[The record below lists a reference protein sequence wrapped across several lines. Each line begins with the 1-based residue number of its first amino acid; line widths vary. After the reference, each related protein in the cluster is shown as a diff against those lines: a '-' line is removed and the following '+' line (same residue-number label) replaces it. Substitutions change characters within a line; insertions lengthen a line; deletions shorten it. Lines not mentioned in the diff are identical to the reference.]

1 MKPISIPVLPLFPF
15 SALTFS
21 SSVLYLIITLLLV
34 QTQTLFTSTGFFVH
48 SLLPTTTTT
57 TSRHYNHYPT
67 VGKNIFLPS
76 QHFST
81 STRPRTRARPES
93 NLHLLVPDL
102 DGEPFLTIANSY
114 SSALEEQP
122 FITKACTGFF
132 LCGSGDVLAQFRAR
146 GKNDPEIDSFEPG
159 LACAPEPFFDYARLL
174 RFASKGFFGTLL
186 WAFWYDIS
194 DVLIQDESILSA
206 LESISIRNPSE
217 FTVNT
222 ARTVSLIL
230 AEQFITCP
238 LIYGLW
244 EIPVSTLLN
253 GASPKKIPYE
263 VQSKIVPMLIDNAKI
278 WTWAN
283 LVIYNVPLQYRA
295 ICGNIMDILW
305 QSIVADYAADCGK
318 EECLLVDEEDRRSQ
332 RLNQSTNLDED
343 ADPDA
348 NIRKLIQ
355 IPIKNDSLDS
365 NKGAFRKKTLN
376 RKIETTKVIR

>member
-1 MKPISIPVLPLFPF
+1 MKPTTAPVLSFFPP
-15 SALTFS
+15 S
-21 SSVLYLIITLLLV
+21 SFFPVLYQRVIAFVLV
-34 QTQTLFTSTGFFVH
+34 QILFTSQTLLVH
-48 SLLPTTTTT
+48 SLVPNNSNRSPSYRSHHYHRYHHPTDTRISHSNSES
-57 TSRHYNHYPT
+57 SRPT
-67 VGKNIFLPS
+67 LKNIFVASRPDTKLNLLP
-76 QHFST
+76 
-81 STRPRTRARPES
+81 E
-93 NLHLLVPDL
+93 L

-114 SSALEEQP
+114 TSALEEQP

-146 GKNDPEIDSFEPG
+146 GTKELIDSFEPE
-159 LACAPEPFFDYARLL
+159 LPSTLEPTSSSSFDYARLL

-194 DVLIQDESILSA
+194 DELIREESILST
-206 LESISIRNPSE
+206 LQSISIQNPSE

-222 ARTVSLIL
+222 ARTVALIL
-230 AEQFITCP
+230 AEQFVTCP

-318 EECLLVDEEDRRSQ
+318 DECLLVEGKELRKS
-332 RLNQSTNLDED
+332 NTNVNSDD
-343 ADPDA
+343 TDSNMKDM
-348 NIRKLIQ
+348 IQ
-355 IPIKNDSLDS
+355 IPIKKNGSADS
-365 NKGAFRKKTLN
+365 NKEVFRKKKFRT
-376 RKIETTKVIR
+376 ETTNVVQ